1 MIKDIAIKGI
11 KFYQKY
17 ISVNLGKNCRFYP
30 SCSEY
35 TAISIEKHG
44 FLTGISKGIIRLFKC
59 HPFNKGG
66 VDLP

>member
-1 MIKDIAIKGI
+1 MVEKIILKII

-17 ISVNLGKNCRFYP
+17 VSVNLRKNCRFYP

-35 TAISIEKHG
+35 TVLSIEKRG
-44 FLTGISKGIIRLFKC
+44 ALMGGIKGIIRILKC